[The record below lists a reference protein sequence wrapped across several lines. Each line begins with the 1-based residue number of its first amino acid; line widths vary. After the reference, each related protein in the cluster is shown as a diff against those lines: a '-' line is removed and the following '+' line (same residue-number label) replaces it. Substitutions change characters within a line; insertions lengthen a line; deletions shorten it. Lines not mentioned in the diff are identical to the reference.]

1 MDKLTEFLTK
11 PFLNEGIKD
20 PGILKAVF
28 LAGGPGSGKGYI
40 SKGLFGIPKKINVS
54 AYGLKVVNQDSELER
69 MLNKYGFGTDLDDM
83 PDELFRQ
90 LTDPDDEDYSG
101 MRGRAKELTADR
113 KKMYMNGRLGLII
126 DGTGHKYGKIKKQK
140 KELEEIG
147 YDCYMVF
154 VHTDLDVAQKRNME
168 RARKLNPELVETSW
182 NDVQKYKISYQG
194 LFGNANYLMVDN
206 SKTLGEEAA
215 IDKFDMLMKKGINN
229 FIKKPIKNYRGKK
242 WIAKQ
247 KIMKES
253 INEAPSKIKK
263 TIGVFGG
270 RFQPFHSGH
279 LATYKWLAKQVDE
292 AYITTTNI
300 KKPPRHPMN
309 FKEKVR
315 HMTKMGIPANRI
327 IEEKTPYVAKN
338 LLKKFNTDTT
348 AVVYAFGSKDAGR
361 LKAGTKKSGG
371 KTYYQDY
378 KKNKNDIKGY
388 EEHGYFLTAPQFGNL
403 SGTRT
408 RDILGNPKIDDK
420 EKAKFFKKAFGY
432 FDKGLYIMMVNKFKK
447 LFEYHVG
454 LFENSGTHT
463 AGEVDDG
470 PGFISSLKSYRD
482 RAETEAGKLGWE
494 IAHNLIDDEYYNS
507 QDFGF
512 VKDTEYPK
520 GPVDSV
526 SFGPA
531 GVQEPSAQNLTD
543 YVGTELWNKWLDHID
558 MILKNQEYEYAD
570 DMARARKSVIKHS
583 PQTAKQ
589 LDAEEPEETDVNRGN
604 EQHDEYD
611 IVKEVLSLTEVSAK
625 VKMFKQRLM
634 RRGIKIRYSKE
645 EAQKDLDKKY
655 GGKGHISA
663 KKFGLR
669 KAYYAVPSIQA
680 QASVPQEKPKVVLTK
695 SDMNTLHKDKQIDKG
710 KLKVVYKEQ
719 KELLL
724 MGGAYGHMSHPFDD
738 KELTFKDLKNIIT
751 MGLGGTLSRED
762 NVTEKTDGQNLM
774 ISWKNGKLISAR
786 NKGHIKNKGET
797 ALSIKDVESKFKGR
811 GDIRNAFVY
820 AVRDL
825 SKAISALSDKQ
836 RIKVFGEGSKWMSL
850 EVMWPASE
858 NVVNYDITE
867 LMFHGTLEYDDSAR
881 VIGQAKD
888 SARILAGMIKQVNQ
902 NVQKHYKIKKPHF
915 MTVPKHQDFGKLKG
929 KFLGKLK
936 KLQSQYALKDNDT
949 LSLYHQMYWQ
959 EWIFNGANQT
969 GYPKITNEILVKL
982 TKRWAFFD
990 KSYKISQIKKDL
1002 KEYPKFLEWVL
1013 STDKIDHARM
1023 VKENMKPF
1031 EELFFE
1037 VGATVLKNM
1046 DGWMAV
1052 NPAKSVQNMRKKLQ
1066 SAIKDIRSGGDI
1078 KKLNKLKIQLD
1089 RLNAIGGLDAV
1100 VPTEGIVFK
1109 YNGNVYKFTGA
1120 FAPINQITGMMTF

>member
-1 MDKLTEFLTK
+1 MSLKKLVEEITK
-11 PFLNEGIKD
+11 PILQEGVND

-28 LAGGPGSGKGYI
+28 LAGGPGSGKSYVA
-40 SKGLFGIPKKINVS
+40 SGLFGIPKKINVS
-54 AYGLKVVNQDSELER
+54 ASGLKLINQDSELER
-69 MLNKYGFGTDLDDM
+69 MLKKYGFGLDLDDM
-83 PDELFRQ
+83 PEELFRQ
-90 LTDPDDEDYSG
+90 LTDPDYEDYSG
-101 MRGRAKELTADR
+101 VRGRAKELTASR
-113 KKMYMNGRLGLII
+113 KKLYMNGRLGMII
-126 DGTGHKYGKIKKQK
+126 DGTGHKYGSIKKKK

-147 YDCYMVF
+147 YDCFMVF

-168 RARKLNPELVETSW
+168 RPRKLNPELVEASW
-182 NDVQKYKISYQG
+182 NDVQKNKISFQG
-194 LFGNANYLMVDN
+194 LFGNANFLMVDN
-206 SKTLGEEAA
+206 SKTLGEKAA
-215 IDKFDMLMKKGINN
+215 IDKFNMLMKKGINK
-229 FIKKPIKNYRGKK
+229 FIKQPIKNYRGKQ
-242 WIAKQ
+242 WVAKQ

-253 INEAPSKIKK
+253 INEAQAVKGGKVEKFITGHNLTMKGKKYKEIEFETLGVDNSRKMITLRILAPKNLFGMETPVKFSTLRRGPFTKTDTGKKIKEQTEIKK

-338 LLKKFNTDTT
+338 LLSKFNSDTT
-348 AVVYAFGSKDAGR
+348 AVIYAFGQKDAGR

-388 EEHGYFLTAPQFGNL
+388 EEHGYFLTAPQFGSL
-403 SGTRT
+403 SGTKT
-408 RDILGNPKIDDK
+408 RDILGNPKIDDE
-420 EKAKFFKKAFGY
+420 EKKKFFKKTFGY
-432 FDKGLYIMMVNKFKK
+432 YDKGLYIMMVNKFKK
-447 LFEYHVG
+447 LFEFYVG
-454 LFENSGTHT
+454 IFESSGTQN
-463 AGEVDDG
+463 GGVDDG
-470 PGFISSLKSYRD
+470 PGFLSSLKSYRD

-494 IAHNLIDDEYYNS
+494 IANHLIDDEYYNS

-520 GPVDSV
+520 GPVGSV

-531 GVQEPSAQNLTD
+531 GVSEPSAANDLD
-543 YVGTELWNKWLDHID
+543 LVGTELWNTWLDHID
-558 MILKNQEYEYAD
+558 MILKNQDYEYTD
-570 DMARARKSVIKHS
+570 SLKRTRKSILKHS
-583 PQTAKQ
+583 KNT
-589 LDAEEPEETDVNRGN
+589 LDQGESEEPTDTDQNRGN
-604 EQHDEYD
+604 DQHDDYD
-611 IVKEVLSLTEVSAK
+611 IVKEVHSLTSN
-625 VKMFKQRLM
+625 L
-634 RRGIKIRYSKE
+634 
-645 EAQKDLDKKY
+645 
-655 GGKGHISA
+655 
-663 KKFGLR
+663 
-669 KAYYAVPSIQA
+669 
-680 QASVPQEKPKVVLTK
+680 EK
-695 SDMNTLHKDKQIDKG
+695 NG
-710 KLKVVYKEQ
+710 

-738 KELTFKDLKNIIT
+738 KDLTFKDLKNIIE
-751 MGLGGTLSRED
+751 MGLGGQLNRED

-774 ISWKNGKLISAR
+774 ISWKDGELISAR

-836 RIKVFGEGSKWMSL
+836 RTKIFGEGSKWMSL

-867 LMFHGTLEYDDSAR
+867 LMFHGAMEYDDDAR

-902 NVQKHYKIKKPHF
+902 NIQKHYKITKPHF
-915 MTVPKHQDFGKLKG
+915 MDVPKHQDFGKLKG
-929 KFLGKLK
+929 KFLSRLK
-936 KLQSQYALKDNDT
+936 KLQSHYGLKDNDT
-949 LSLYHQMYWQ
+949 LSLYHQSYWQ
-959 EWIFNGANQT
+959 EWIFNGAKQT
-969 GYPKITNEILVKL
+969 GYSNITNEILVKL

-990 KSYKISQIKKDL
+990 KSYKIPQIKKDL
-1002 KEYPKFLEWVL
+1002 KEYPKFLDWVL
-1013 STDKIDHARM
+1013 STDKIDHSRL

-1037 VGATVLKNM
+1037 VGATILKNM

-1052 NPAKSVQNMRKKLQ
+1052 NPAKSVQKMRGKLQ

-1089 RLNAIGGLDAV
+1089 RLNAIGGLDAI

-1109 YNGNVYKFTGA
+1109 YNGKTFKFTGS
-1120 FAPINQITGMMTF
+1120 FAPLNQITGMMTF